1 MTDHWKDVQ
10 PCYPFSESPHRDDG
24 PACYFADKVDAAR
37 AKDAEKI
44 KLYAN
49 EVLDM
54 YREITSLYALLDW
67 ALDAHAASKR
77 REDILAQTLAD
88 ALNAHP

>member
-10 PCYPFSESPHRDDG
+10 PYC
-24 PACYFADKVDAAR
+24 DAGRYGWIVRWEAVEDAR
-37 AKDAEKI
+37 AKDA
-44 KLYAN
+44 A
-49 EVLDM
+49 
-54 YREITSLYALLDW
+54 EIDRLYALLDW

-88 ALNAHP
+88 VLPKVEP